1 MAIEPK
7 ILEIL
12 ACPKCKGPV
21 KQDSAQG
28 GLVCESCR
36 LRYPVR
42 NGIPV
47 MLSDEA
53 EKI

>member
-1 MAIEPK
+1 MPIDPDFLK
-7 ILEIL
+7 IL
-12 ACPKCKGPV
+12 ACPKCKGGIQ
-21 KQDSAQG
+21 QDSKNEA
-28 GLVCESCR
+28 LICPHCAV
-36 LRYPVR
+36 RYPVR